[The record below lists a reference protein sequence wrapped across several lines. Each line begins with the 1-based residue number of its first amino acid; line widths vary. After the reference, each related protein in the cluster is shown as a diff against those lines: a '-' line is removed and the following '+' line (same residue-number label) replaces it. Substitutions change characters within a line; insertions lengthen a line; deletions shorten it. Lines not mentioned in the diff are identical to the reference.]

1 MTDPFKIS
9 SLFFFKDK
17 LPKHMRASV
26 VYKFSCVQCTSEYV
40 GSTTHSL
47 YRRVAQHSGR
57 SFRTNRLLTTPPH
70 SNIRDH
76 TFNCHSPITL
86 ENFTILNSCKS
97 ETDLHIL
104 ESLYIYKTNPVLNSS
119 QSAHPLNIVNKWYL
133 CLFYNYILLFPP
145 PPPSFVISLKYFHPA
160 YQLLPYPINVKV
172 CSLVFLIRFLFFSVF
187 DIIFFNC
194 E

>member
-1 MTDPFKIS
+1 
-9 SLFFFKDK
+9 
-17 LPKHMRASV
+17 MRASV

-57 SFRTNRLLTTPPH
+57 SFRTNRLLTTSPH

-119 QSAHPLNIVNKWYL
+119 QSAHPLNIVNK
-133 CLFYNYILLFPP
+133 
-145 PPPSFVISLKYFHPA
+145 
-160 YQLLPYPINVKV
+160 
-172 CSLVFLIRFLFFSVF
+172 
-187 DIIFFNC
+187 
-194 E
+194 

>member
-1 MTDPFKIS
+1 
-9 SLFFFKDK
+9 
-17 LPKHMRASV
+17 MRASV

-57 SFRTNRLLTTPPH
+57 SFRNNRLLTTSPH

-133 CLFYNYILLFPP
+133 CLFYNYCYSPP
-145 PPPSFVISLKYFHPA
+145 PILCHFTQIFSPSLSVASLT
-160 YQLLPYPINVKV
+160 YQ
-172 CSLVFLIRFLFFSVF
+172 C
-187 DIIFFNC
+187 
-194 E
+194 